1 MRWSSAYGDTGHD
14 VLETLFYLLIA
25 FVMVRLWLGHWA
37 NTRSNARQRDFNAGY
52 QQGHA
57 EAMDYCRQEVLKA
70 RKRGGGTRTV
80 EKIVYVERE
89 PERDEGK
96 RVEHLKGALRT
107 VTEQRDTAART
118 IEELRA
124 KLEAK
129 PKRKSK
135 PKVGTP

>member
-1 MRWSSAYGDTGHD
+1 VFD
-14 VLETLFYLLIA
+14 YLLLPLTFLTA
-25 FVMVRLWLGHWA
+25 FLVAKRWLA
-37 NTRSNARQRDFNAGY
+37 QRTNALSDRRQADFNEGY
-52 QQGHA
+52 RQGYA
-57 EAMDYCRQEVLKA
+57 EAMSYAKQEILRTRPA
-70 RKRGGGTRTV
+70 RMRVNRE
-80 EKIVYVERE
+80 EKVIYVERE
-89 PERDEGK
+89 VERDEGK

-135 PKVGTP
+135 PKVGIP